1 MQEFSTPPG
10 INTTSASRRTIGEI
24 FQEADQ
30 LKQQRQ
36 ELKRQNRAKKKRQ
49 KLAALEIEEETLWQN
64 VYDHISK
71 KNSNAY
77 DSAIAIL
84 KDLLLLAKHRGT
96 QEKYEQ
102 RIRSLLKKNPRLS
115 SLKSKISRAKL
126 LRNSV

>member
-1 MQEFSTPPG
+1 
-10 INTTSASRRTIGEI
+10 
-24 FQEADQ
+24 
-30 LKQQRQ
+30 
-36 ELKRQNRAKKKRQ
+36 
-49 KLAALEIEEETLWQN
+49 
-64 VYDHISK
+64 VYNHISYK
-71 KNSNAY
+71 TSNAY

-84 KDLLLLAKHRGT
+84 KDLLLLVKHRGI